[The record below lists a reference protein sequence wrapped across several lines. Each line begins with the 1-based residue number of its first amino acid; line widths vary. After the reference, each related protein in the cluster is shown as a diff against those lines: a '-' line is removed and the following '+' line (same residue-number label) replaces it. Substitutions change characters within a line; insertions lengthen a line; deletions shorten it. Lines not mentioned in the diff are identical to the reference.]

1 MAGHAGDR
9 PYRGPV
15 GVVQV
20 GEESLYQRNSRG
32 FDLLC
37 SGTSYL
43 QPLYTVNESFPFK
56 WIKKWREGFYY

>member
-9 PYRGPV
+9 PCRGPA

-37 SGTSYL
+37 LGTLYL
-43 QPLYTVNESFPFK
+43 QPSYIVNESFPFK
-56 WIKKWREGFYY
+56 